1 MNFETNFNGTNET
14 EKWKNQ
20 FTLEQKLTDLEGLI
34 KGEEEKNE
42 KMDDFSHK
50 GNDRY
55 YELVDEYNKIKE
67 EIGESQPLTKKQK
80 LIALDKLINERMEEI
95 DRKGIDLNY
104 DGDEVY
110 YGLVDKYN
118 KLMGEV
124 GVEESNEIPV
134 PQPVVEEVKSEEEF
148 NEGVEEESQEIPV
161 PQPVIEEFKP
171 EVRSAILKKS
181 ISALLEKL
189 INERLKE
196 MEGEGN
202 RTIDPELS
210 AWIDEYDELAQSK
223 KEVKLEESEDR
234 SAILEKL
241 INERL
246 KEMEGEGNRTIDP
259 ELSAWIDEYD
269 ELAQSKKEVK
279 LEESEDRS
287 AILEKL
293 INERLKEM
301 EGEGNRTIDPE
312 LSAWIDEYKELME
325 EVSKEEESQE
335 IPVSDSVVK
344 EAKPEEEFNEK
355 SATTKGASQEIPV
368 PQPIA
373 EEVNAEEASQEIPVS
388 DSVVKEV
395 KPEEESNEEL
405 NTKKVIN
412 TLDEMDKETSV
423 EVAELSPEKGSL
435 FNRLKESFK
444 NKENQKKALIF
455 ATALA
460 VGTAVPYASMVYFG
474 GGFFG
479 IGAGASI
486 PILKMVGIASKSAYL
501 GGPLGGALIG
511 LATKKILDFGFAKA
525 ENNGREM
532 SEDEMKTLIKN
543 VDEAMKQVNVEDL
556 NKTWKN
562 S

>member
-67 EIGESQPLTKKQK
+67 EIGESQPLTKEQK
-80 LIALDKLINERMEEI
+80 LTALEKLINERMEEI
-95 DRKGIDLNY
+95 DRKGIDLHY

-118 KLMGEV
+118 KLMEEV
-124 GVEESNEIPV
+124 GVEKV
-134 PQPVVEEVKSEEEF
+134 
-148 NEGVEEESQEIPV
+148 SQEIPV
-161 PQPVIEEFKP
+161 PQPIAEEIKSD
-171 EVRSAILKKS
+171 RSAILKK
-181 ISALLEKL
+181 L
-189 INERLKE
+189 IDERLKE

-234 SAILEKL
+234 SAILKKL
-241 INERL
+241 I
-246 KEMEGEGNRTIDP
+246 D
-259 ELSAWIDEYD
+259 
-269 ELAQSKKEVK
+269 
-279 LEESEDRS
+279 
-287 AILEKL
+287 
-293 INERLKEM
+293 ERLKEM

>member
-1 MNFETNFNGTNET
+1 MNFETNFNETNET

-20 FTLEQKLTDLEGLI
+20 FISEQKLVDLEELI
-34 KGEEEKNE
+34 KAEEEKNE
-42 KMDDFSHK
+42 KIDDFSHK

-67 EIGESQPLTKKQK
+67 EIGESQPLTREQK

-95 DRKGIDLNY
+95 DKEGINLHY

-124 GVEESNEIPV
+124 SVEESNEIPV

-161 PQPVIEEFKP
+161 PQPVIEAFKP
-171 EVRSAILKKS
+171 EERSAILKKS

-189 INERLKE
+189 IDEKLEE
-196 MEGEGN
+196 MERDDN

-210 AWIDEYDELAQSK
+210 AWIDEYNELTQT
-223 KEVKLEESEDR
+223 KEEIKPDR
-234 SAILEKL
+234 SAILKKLIDEKL
-241 INERL
+241 E
-246 KEMEGEGNRTIDP
+246 EMERDDNRTIDP
-259 ELSAWIDEYD
+259 ELSAWIDEYN
-269 ELAQSKKEVK
+269 ELTEKEESGEGTLVISPEEIKMGEEVK
-279 LEESEDRS
+279 S
-287 AILEKL
+287 KL
-293 INERLKEM
+293 GEM
-301 EGEGNRTIDPE
+301 
-312 LSAWIDEYKELME
+312 
-325 EVSKEEESQE
+325 Q
-335 IPVSDSVVK
+335 K
-344 EAKPEEEFNEK
+344 EA
-355 SATTKGASQEIPV
+355 
-368 PQPIA
+368 
-373 EEVNAEEASQEIPVS
+373 NAE
-388 DSVVKEV
+388 
-395 KPEEESNEEL
+395 
-405 NTKKVIN
+405 T
-412 TLDEMDKETSV
+412 
-423 EVAELSPEKGSL
+423 AELSPEKGSL

-444 NKENQKKALIF
+444 NSENQKKALIF

-486 PILKMVGIASKSAYL
+486 PILKMIGIASKSAYL

-511 LATKKILDFGFAKA
+511 LATKKMLDLGFAKA
-525 ENNGREM
+525 ENNEREM
-532 SEDEMKTLIKN
+532 NEDEMEILIKN
-543 VDEAMKQVNVEDL
+543 VEKTMKQVNIEDL
-556 NKTWKN
+556 DKN

>member
-67 EIGESQPLTKKQK
+67 EIGESQPLTKEQK
-80 LIALDKLINERMEEI
+80 LTALEKLINERMEEI
-95 DRKGIDLNY
+95 DREGIDLHY

-118 KLMGEV
+118 KLMEEV
-124 GVEESNEIPV
+124 GVEKV
-134 PQPVVEEVKSEEEF
+134 
-148 NEGVEEESQEIPV
+148 SQEIPV
-161 PQPVIEEFKP
+161 PQPIAEEIKSD
-171 EVRSAILKKS
+171 RSAILKK
-181 ISALLEKL
+181 L
-189 INERLKE
+189 I
-196 MEGEGN
+196 
-202 RTIDPELS
+202 D
-210 AWIDEYDELAQSK
+210 
-223 KEVKLEESEDR
+223 
-234 SAILEKL
+234 
-241 INERL
+241 
-246 KEMEGEGNRTIDP
+246 
-259 ELSAWIDEYD
+259 
-269 ELAQSKKEVK
+269 
-279 LEESEDRS
+279 
-287 AILEKL
+287 
-293 INERLKEM
+293 ERLKEM